1 MTSPP
6 SFCSSCGAP
15 ASGRYC
21 SNCGK
26 PLARGTAL
34 AGVPLPWIVAGAA
47 AAVAAV
53 ALLVRSGDSPAPTA
67 GADRAPVSA
76 PGAPP
81 DLSQMSA
88 QERFDRL
95 FNRVMTAAERS
106 DSVEVMQ
113 FLPMARMAY
122 LQLDTVTVD
131 ARYHKAMLDLQG
143 SDLKSALAQADTI
156 AMTAPDHLFAFLVR
170 EAEAARRGDTA
181 GVRAAREGFLAAY
194 DREIALERVEYAEH
208 RTALERFRN
217 R

>member
-6 SFCSSCGAP
+6 SFCSSCGAA

-26 PLARGTAL
+26 PLARRAVS
-34 AGVPLPWIVAGAA
+34 GVPLPWIVAAGA

-53 ALLVRSGDSPAPTA
+53 ALLVRSGDSPAPA
-67 GADRAPVSA
+67 GGVDQSPVA
-76 PGAPP
+76 AAGAPP
-81 DLSQMSA
+81 NLSQTSPR
-88 QERFDRL
+88 ERFDRL
-95 FNRVMTAAERS
+95 FNRIMTAAERG
-106 DSVEVMQ
+106 DSVEVAQ

-122 LQLDTVTVD
+122 LQLDTVNVD

-143 SDLKSALAQADTI
+143 SDLESALAQADTI
-156 AMTAPDHLFAFLVR
+156 ATTIPGHLFAFLVR
-170 EAEAARRGDTA
+170 EAEAARRGDSA
-181 GVRAAREGFLAAY
+181 GVRAAREAFLAAY

-208 RTALERFRN
+208 RAALERFRN